1 MILQEEISTNCGFY
15 LPTSKKAYIKMKYD
29 IDRDWKVL
37 VRETLL
43 EVYGSSIANYSA
55 TGKRG
60 KRPPLSPG
68 NYFMDYLVNMI
79 I

>member
-1 MILQEEISTNCGFY
+1 
-15 LPTSKKAYIKMKYD
+15 MKYD
-29 IDRDWKVL
+29 IDNNWKVL

-60 KRPPLSPG
+60 KRPPIARQLFNG
-68 NYFMDYLVNMI
+68 LFGKYDYLKLTFI
-79 I
+79 T